1 MKIVAKQCGFS
12 LGGFIQLLIVGVVIA
27 IFAMKTVP
35 AYMEAMTIEKTFNE
49 IIKDP
54 AMQAASVSD
63 IKAAFRKRAVT
74 MNNVSAITADDVVV
88 SNDGKSMSLS
98 ASYNKAV
105 PLAGNMSLLLEFNPS
120 ASR

>member
-1 MKIVAKQCGFS
+1 
-12 LGGFIQLLIVGVVIA
+12 
-27 IFAMKTVP
+27 
-35 AYMEAMTIEKTFNE
+35 
-49 IIKDP
+49 
-54 AMQAASVSD
+54 
-63 IKAAFRKRAVT
+63 

-98 ASYNKAV
+98 ASYNKTV